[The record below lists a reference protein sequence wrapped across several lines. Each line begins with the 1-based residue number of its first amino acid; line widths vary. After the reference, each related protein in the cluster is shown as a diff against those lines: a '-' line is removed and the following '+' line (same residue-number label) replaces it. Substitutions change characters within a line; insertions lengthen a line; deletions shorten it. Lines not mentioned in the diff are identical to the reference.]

1 MTFRRLKL
9 NDSNVT
15 KTIKRFRLKIKTK
28 TKSKMPA
35 KINTGNK
42 LNGSDAFLLYSL
54 YVFIWDPFFCSQ

>member
-28 TKSKMPA
+28 TKSKMP
-35 KINTGNK
+35 GNK